1 MAGLGASV
9 TPVIVSTR
17 RRTLTNWFGNNTPL
31 GWSNVDR
38 ILMVPVVTSIWLSK
52 VVSVPVVSAWT
63 LSRSRTVTGS
73 LTLELSRAEMRGRL
87 LSGVVNTTLIGSIWV
102 MTPMP
107 VGAGG

>member
-31 GWSNVDR
+31 GLSKVDR

-52 VVSVPVVSAWT
+52 VVSVPVASAWT
-63 LSRSRTVTGS
+63 LSRSSTVTGS
-73 LTLELSRAEMRGRL
+73 LAPVLSLAEMVCKL
-87 LSGVVNTTLIGSIWV
+87 LSGVVNTTLIGSI
-102 MTPMP
+102 
-107 VGAGG
+107 